1 MKTHRFRLAKIFSG
15 AALFCVLQGCGQKE
29 AEQQQ
34 QSAAVTNNYSNAN
47 ANVVTATA
55 TNSNSSIVVGSQG
68 SYSSSGDAINTSKF
82 DAEISR
88 LEKVAEKNPGDEMG
102 RQALASAY
110 LMRANALTGARQYRA
125 ALGDYRHVLRYD
137 PDNEE
142 AQAMAA
148 TIINI
153 MKTMGREVP
162 AEGEEPAPLQVT
174 PETMPDDA
182 ASQAASPQET
192 RNQKSSSKKQR

>member
-1 MKTHRFRLAKIFSG
+1 MKTHRFRLAKIFFG
-15 AALFCVLQGCGQKE
+15 AALFCVLQGCVQKE

-34 QSAAVTNNYSNAN
+34 PAAVTNNYSNTN
-47 ANVVTATA
+47 AIVVTATNG
-55 TNSNSSIVVGSQG
+55 NSPIVVGSQG
-68 SYSSSGDAINTSKF
+68 SYSSGDAVDTSKF

-88 LEKVAEKNPGDEMG
+88 LEKVAEKNPGDELG
-102 RQALASAY
+102 RQALANAY

-162 AEGEEPAPLQVT
+162 AEGEEPAPQQVT
-174 PETMPDDA
+174 PETMPDDT
-182 ASQAASPQET
+182 ASQAVLPEATP
-192 RNQKSSSKKQR
+192 NQKSSGKKQR